1 MPDITMPRLSDT
13 MEEGVIATW
22 RKKVGDTITAGDVL
36 VEVETDKAIMELEA
50 YDDGVLE
57 RVLVAEGESAPIG
70 TPIGVIGDGSGAA
83 TTPQPDGG
91 VESTAEPAPAAAP
104 DSPETGVPVGVG
116 PGEPRPEP
124 SALPRDG
131 RPPASPLARR
141 LARERGVDLHN
152 VRGTGPHGRIIQ
164 ADIIAFAQA
173 SGATASETTGAGAS
187 SGAGVARPGPVEVAP
202 LPAYAGGSGA
212 EQDVV
217 EVPLSTMQ
225 RVAAARLTRSM
236 QEAPHFFLTSAV
248 DVTDLIEFR
257 TTLNATLTAAGGPKV
272 SLNDLVVK
280 AVATAVRAHPEVN
293 VSFAGDFLHRHLR
306 VNVGVAVAVPA
317 GLLVPV
323 VRDAD
328 RKSVSEIAAET
339 REKSTRARDGGL
351 RADEMSGGTI
361 TVSNLGMYGIEQF
374 TAVINPPEAV
384 ILAVGAAAEEIRPR
398 GGEAVVRSI
407 LRLTLSC
414 DHRVV
419 DGATGAVFL
428 QTLVALLENPL
439 RILA

>member
-13 MEEGVIATW
+13 MEEGVISTW

-36 VEVETDKAIMELEA
+36 VEIETDKAIMELEA

-57 RVLVAEGESAPIG
+57 RVLVGDGESAPIG
-70 TPIGVIGDGSGAA
+70 TPIGVIGDGSGTAA
-83 TTPQPDGG
+83 TP
-91 VESTAEPAPAAAP
+91 AEPALAAAP
-104 DSPETGVPVGVG
+104 APDAPEAEVPVGARPV
-116 PGEPRPEP
+116 EPAPEP

-131 RPPASPLARR
+131 RLLASPLARR
-141 LARERGVDLHN
+141 LARERGVDLRN
-152 VRGTGPHGRIIQ
+152 VRGTGPHGRVIR
-164 ADIIAFAQA
+164 ADIIAFAEATPGTAAETPGAQA
-173 SGATASETTGAGAS
+173 TSGAAG
-187 SGAGVARPGPVEVAP
+187 PGPVEVAP
-202 LPAYAGGSGA
+202 VPAPAGGSEA

-236 QEAPHFFLTSAV
+236 QEAPHFFLISAV

-257 TTLNATLTAAGGPKV
+257 TTLNATLAAAGGPKV

-280 AVATAVRAHPEVN
+280 AVATAVRARPEVN
-293 VSFAGDFLHRHLR
+293 VSFAGDFLRRHLR

-339 REKSTRARDGGL
+339 REKSVRARDGGL

-419 DGATGAVFL
+419 DGATGALFL

>member
-22 RKKVGDTITAGDVL
+22 RKKVGDPISAGDVL
-36 VEVETDKAIMELEA
+36 VEIETDKAIMELEA

-57 RVLVAEGESAPIG
+57 RVLVGEGESAPIG
-70 TPIGVIGDGSGAA
+70 TPIGVIGDGSGVVVA
-83 TTPQPDGG
+83 PQPDGG
-91 VESTAEPAPAAAP
+91 AESIAEPAAAAAP
-104 DSPETGVPVGVG
+104 APDASEAGVPVGAG
-116 PGEPRPEP
+116 PET

-131 RPPASPLARR
+131 RPLASPLARR
-141 LARERGVDLHN
+141 LARERGVDLRN
-152 VRGTGPHGRIIQ
+152 VRGTGPHGRIIR

-173 SGATASETTGAGAS
+173 TPWTASETPGAQPLS
-187 SGAGVARPGPVEVAP
+187 DAGVADPGPAEVAP
-202 LPAYAGGSGA
+202 LPAAAGGTGA

-225 RVAAARLTRSM
+225 RVAAARLTRSV

-257 TTLNATLTAAGGPKV
+257 TTLNTTLTAAGGPKV
-272 SLNDLVVK
+272 SLNDLIVK

-293 VSFAGDFLHRHLR
+293 VSFAGEFLRRHLR

-323 VRDAD
+323 VRDTD

-339 REKSTRARDGGL
+339 REKSARARDGGL

-361 TVSNLGMYGIEQF
+361 TVSNLGMYGVEQF

-398 GGEAVVRSI
+398 GGAAVVRSI

-419 DGATGAVFL
+419 DGATGALFL

-439 RILA
+439 RIVA